1 MEVKPPIR
9 CIHSR
14 GNGLIVAMSSDE
26 SEYTVRLENGSII
39 KLDGQG
45 RAEVYQDKHGFL
57 IKFLPQ

>member
-1 MEVKPPIR
+1 
-9 CIHSR
+9 
-14 GNGLIVAMSSDE
+14 MSSDE